1 MKKGI
6 AYIFILL
13 LAASCSGPK
22 PKPPGDSVA
31 GAAPDGQVVYE
42 DNCVLCHGGDGS
54 RGTGGATDLAASVLD
69 HGGLLN
75 VITNGRGGMKAYGTI
90 LTAPEIEAVATYVE
104 TLRKN
109 K

>member
-1 MKKGI
+1 MKKLLF
-6 AYIFILL
+6 FIPVLL
-13 LAASCSGPK
+13 LAVACSSPK
-22 PKPPGDSVA
+22 APPPGDTLS
-31 GAAPDGQVVYE
+31 AAPDGQVVYE
-42 DNCVLCHGGDGS
+42 NNCVLCHGGDGS
-54 RGTGGATDLAASVLD
+54 RGTGGATDLATSTLD

-90 LTAPEIEAVATYVE
+90 LTPAEIEMVAAHVE

>member
-6 AYIFILL
+6 VYIFILL

-54 RGTGGATDLAASVLD
+54 RGTGGASDLAVSVLD

-75 VITNGRGGMKAYGTI
+75 VITNGRGGMKAYSAI
-90 LTAPEIEAVATYVE
+90 LTPQEIEAVATYVE